1 MSDDGR
7 HKRWFP
13 LESNPEVMNSYV
25 DKMGFPTSQF
35 SFCDVLSTEE
45 WALAMVPTPVVGVI
59 MLFPI
64 KAHTEEADKQEAA
77 RIEKDGQTVSPNVYY
92 MRQTVGNACGTV
104 GILHAIG
111 NMRHLVQL
119 TPGSYLDKFF
129 NKTKT
134 KSPEEIAQY
143 LEEDDEVGSQR
154 FDIVFIGKPD
164 FVTMQLE
171 SVDDP
176 INTHFVCFS
185 CVDGNLYELDGRKK
199 RPINHGPSSPDTVL
213 QDACQV
219 IKKFMARDEGEVRF
233 TILALAK
240 TATSEQTPL
249 QTKSADPSFVLFSLA
264 MGKSVTIAAD
274 ACCCCSL
281 KQQQQLQSTY
291 AYRVQQ
297 EVRIQNKLEVN
308 KQIPI
313 NVYLRAGR
321 YELSDTFDFTD
332 DDSGAADE
340 APVTYQAYCD
350 AAVENAAIS
359 TRSFP
364 YRSGSGIPRDYF
376 GMEWATSTTSAQD
389 VGSDIG
395 TVCVDK
401 NNGVGHTCYAQDSP
415 MATCVSGCMTAC
427 QSHIARKRYSEKFY
441 NKFTHLFGKDL
452 RKEED
457 CVEICSLSCRGCEKV
472 VISGSKLIPA
482 ATLTWTLDQSVTVTS
497 AKGGPQVLKIFRTDL
512 SSILPGLPAGI
523 VPAKPEAF
531 ATFSTLYVDDVQLP
545 RAGFPNCLVD
555 SALPAQTLDCSY
567 ALVDVVA
574 SQVLYNATTFS
585 SRVSTWTNVKEII
598 AELRPQSAQP
608 TSLHYSLSAFDTMTA
623 TLQLGAG
630 GSELSY
636 DIFTD
641 GPGASWSSPASLDP
655 VIRVENVF
663 QELDSPGE
671 WFFDVSTRQLYLI
684 PLKASTTATSL
695 AKSVLEIPLLHQL
708 LRVSGTRENQ
718 YVTPTHAHTTLKET
732 TSLTKASNIRFRYI
746 TFSGTQLHHLNIY
759 ERIPGSAWP
768 MTRVAS
774 IFLESVTNTTI
785 EYCSFEKIGGNAI
798 LVSGENSN
806 IQITNNNVSFVGS
819 NGISVV
825 ARRGFQLNSF
835 HEPVLSHL
843 LVPRA
848 VNISFNQVHH
858 FGQQVAHSAAIMVV
872 GAKETTIH
880 GNLVFDAPTST
891 DSTPVLSSQFQV
903 TVPLLDFDVNIVAKL
918 VGAPECFSGSG
929 RIGSRE
935 PGETIDLAATS
946 SAYFNSIIDVYL
958 GFHVVTPNQIFNLP
972 TQAKWQI
979 LTRSCN
985 YAEQTYQETC
995 GGPCVQLDGCGN
1007 SNVAYNKLLELRWP
1021 APLAMNP
1028 IRNRWYVQVRSRL
1041 SKTATAQE

>member
-1 MSDDGR
+1 MSDDGK

-143 LEEDDEVGSQR
+143 LEEDDELEETHGSAAEAGQSE
-154 FDIVFIGKPD
+154 
-164 FVTMQLE
+164 QLE

-219 IKKFMARDEGEVRF
+219 IKKFMAQDEGE
-233 TILALAK
+233 
-240 TATSEQTPL
+240 Q
-249 QTKSADPSFVLFSLA
+249 Q
-264 MGKSVTIAAD
+264 
-274 ACCCCSL
+274 
-281 KQQQQLQSTY
+281 QQQQLQSTL
-291 AYRVQQ
+291 QQ

-350 AAVENAAIS
+350 AAVEKAAIS

-364 YRSGSGIPRDYF
+364 YRSGSGIPPRLLWNGVGDID
-376 GMEWATSTTSAQD
+376 EWVGPVDPFAQMGVNRSANSLLVTPASAQD
-389 VGSDIG
+389 VESDIG

-457 CVEICSLSCRGCEKV
+457 CVEICSLSCRG
-472 VISGSKLIPA
+472 
-482 ATLTWTLDQSVTVTS
+482 
-497 AKGGPQVLKIFRTDL
+497 
-512 SSILPGLPAGI
+512 
-523 VPAKPEAF
+523 
-531 ATFSTLYVDDVQLP
+531 Y
-545 RAGFPNCLVD
+545 
-555 SALPAQTLDCSY
+555 
-567 ALVDVVA
+567 VVA

-585 SRVSTWTNVKEII
+585 SRVSTWTNVKEIM

-608 TSLHYSLSAFDTMTA
+608 TSLHYSLSAFDTVTA

-655 VIRVENVF
+655 AIRVENVF

-708 LRVSGTRENQ
+708 LRVSGT
-718 YVTPTHAHTTLKET
+718 H
-732 TSLTKASNIRFRYI
+732 
-746 TFSGTQLHHLNIY
+746 

-819 NGISVV
+819 NGISVLG
-825 ARRGFQLNSF
+825 RRGFQLNSF

-891 DSTPVLSSQFQV
+891 DSSNSAALFTAAAYHVTNAKGVNYKDGLPLIRPISNLGEKVIPITPAPVLSSQYQV

-918 VGAPECFSGSG
+918 LLWLLLGA
-929 RIGSRE
+929 
-935 PGETIDLAATS
+935 
-946 SAYFNSIIDVYL
+946 
-958 GFHVVTPNQIFNLP
+958 Q
-972 TQAKWQI
+972 
-979 LTRSCN
+979 
-985 YAEQTYQETC
+985 
-995 GGPCVQLDGCGN
+995 QL
-1007 SNVAYNKLLELRWP
+1007 R
-1021 APLAMNP
+1021 
-1028 IRNRWYVQVRSRL
+1028 
-1041 SKTATAQE
+1041 